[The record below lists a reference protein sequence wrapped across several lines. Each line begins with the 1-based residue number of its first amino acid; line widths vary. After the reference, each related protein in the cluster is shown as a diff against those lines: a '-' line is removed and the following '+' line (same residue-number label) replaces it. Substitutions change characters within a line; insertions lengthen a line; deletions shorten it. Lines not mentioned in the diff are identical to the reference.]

1 MNPDGGF
8 PATPGQDSSAEMTGW
23 AMLGLES
30 AGINPRDLGRAGRS
44 PVDFLRRNIG
54 ETSSPGDLARTI
66 LALRGAGIDPRHFA
80 GRDLAAKLAG
90 RRRPNGSYVGWP
102 GSTAFAVMALRA
114 SGLRAGLA
122 RSLAGLRQVQSAEG
136 GWGAVPAGHSD
147 PDTTGAVLQA
157 LAGGS
162 RATTRGLRYLR
173 RTQRP
178 GGGWA
183 LAESGP
189 TNSQST
195 AWAIQ
200 GLLAAGIKPSSVKRG
215 GRNGLEY
222 LAARQARDGHYRY
235 SSSSDQTPVW
245 VTAQAL
251 VAAQRKPFP
260 LAPVPQM
267 PGSGGG
273 RAGGGEAGASGS
285 HSESGGEGA
294 GVNGSGKGG
303 AGEGAPH
310 PSLTRHSRE
319 RREQSAAG
327 SPARSDAKRSGG
339 ASPPPATARDQLNSA
354 TATLAADKPQGGSDD
369 GGTSSLLAP
378 VAIAVA
384 AAAAVLACG
393 WGAARRLRA

>member
-1 MNPDGGF
+1 
-8 PATPGQDSSAEMTGW
+8 
-23 AMLGLES
+23 
-30 AGINPRDLGRAGRS
+30 
-44 PVDFLRRNIG
+44 
-54 ETSSPGDLARTI
+54 
-66 LALRGAGIDPRHFA
+66 
-80 GRDLAAKLAG
+80 
-90 RRRPNGSYVGWP
+90 
-102 GSTAFAVMALRA
+102 
-114 SGLRAGLA
+114 
-122 RSLAGLRQVQSAEG
+122 
-136 GWGAVPAGHSD
+136 
-147 PDTTGAVLQA
+147 VLQA

-200 GLLAAGIKPSSVKRG
+200 GLLAAGINPSSVKRG

-260 LAPVPQM
+260 LAPVPQT

-294 GVNGSGKGG
+294 GVSGSGKGG

-327 SPARSDAKRSGG
+327 GPARSDAKRSGG
-339 ASPPPATARDQLNSA
+339 ASPPPATARDQSYSA
-354 TATLAADKPQGGSDD
+354 TASLAADKPQGGSDD

-384 AAAAVLACG
+384 AAAAVLVCG